1 MRKIIDHI
9 EDLVEWTGG
18 LARLCVL
25 TLVLLVAINVL
36 LRYLFSIGPV
46 SLQELEWH
54 LISPIALLGLSYS
67 MKHRA
72 DVRVDFLYCKLTASK
87 QSYVDL
93 LTALLVMAIG
103 VYITWLSLAYVEQ
116 SFQLNEGSPD
126 PGGLP
131 MRFLLKLFIPIG
143 FTLLILQGIADALR
157 AISQIR
163 KASYSD
169 NLPCPARTDH
179 QPARQISRH
188 DAFATPVRD

>member
-9 EDLVEWTGG
+9 ENLVEWTGG

-25 TLVLLVAINVL
+25 ALVLLVAINVL

-87 QSYVDL
+87 QGCVDL

-143 FTLLILQGIADALR
+143 FTLLIIQGIADALR

-163 KASYSD
+163 KESYSD
-169 NLPCPARTDH
+169 NLTCPSWTDH
-179 QPARQISRH
+179 QPATQISSC
-188 DAFATPVRD
+188 DALATPIRD

>member
-1 MRKIIDHI
+1 MRKIIDNI

-25 TLVLLVAINVL
+25 ALVLLVAINVL

-87 QSYVDL
+87 QGYVDL
-93 LTALLVMAIG
+93 LTALLVMAVG

-116 SFQLNEGSPD
+116 SFYLNERSPD

-163 KASYSD
+163 KESYSD
-169 NLPCPARTDH
+169 NLPCPSRIDH
-179 QPARQISRH
+179 QPARQISRR
-188 DAFATPVRD
+188 DTFATPVRD

>member
-9 EDLVEWTGG
+9 ESLVEWMGG

-25 TLVLLVAINVL
+25 ALVLLVAINVL

-54 LISPIALLGLSYS
+54 LISPIALLGLAYS

-72 DVRVDFLYCKLTASK
+72 DVRVDFLYCRLTAGK
-87 QSYVDL
+87 QGYVDL
-93 LTALLVMAIG
+93 LAALLVAAVG
-103 VYITWLSLAYVEQ
+103 LYITWLSLAYVEQ
-116 SFQLNEGSPD
+116 SFKLNEGSPD

-143 FTLLILQGIADALR
+143 FTLLILQGIADSLR
-157 AISQIR
+157 AVLQIKEGSR
-163 KASYSD
+163 AD
-169 NLPCPARTDH
+169 NSICLSRIDH
-179 QPARQISRH
+179 QPAGQISE
-188 DAFATPVRD
+188 DEAFASPVRD

>member
-1 MRKIIDHI
+1 MKKIIDHI
-9 EDLVEWTGG
+9 EDLVEWMGG
-18 LARLCVL
+18 LARFCVL
-25 TLVLLVAINVL
+25 ALVLLVATSVL

-72 DVRVDFLYCKLTASK
+72 DVRVDFLYCKLTKSK

-93 LTALLVMAIG
+93 LAALLAIGIG
-103 VYITWLSLAYVEQ
+103 VYITWLSLAYVDQ

-131 MRFLLKLFIPIG
+131 MRYLLKLFIPVG
-143 FTLLILQGIADALR
+143 FTLLALQGIADSLR
-157 AISQIR
+157 AILQIKEESR
-163 KASYSD
+163 S
-169 NLPCPARTDH
+169 NLAYEAELSKGGLSC
-179 QPARQISRH
+179 
-188 DAFATPVRD
+188 

>member
-9 EDLVEWTGG
+9 ENLVEWMGG
-18 LARLCVL
+18 LARFCVL
-25 TLVLLVAINVL
+25 ALVLLVATNVL

-54 LISPIALLGLSYS
+54 LISPIALLGLAYS

-72 DVRVDFLYCKLTASK
+72 DVRVDFLYCRLTAGK
-87 QSYVDL
+87 QGYVDL
-93 LTALLVMAIG
+93 LAALLVVGVG

-116 SFQLNEGSPD
+116 SFKLNEGSPD

-143 FTLLILQGIADALR
+143 FTLLILQGIADSLR
-157 AISQIR
+157 AILQI
-163 KASYSD
+163 KEGSCSD
-169 NLPCPARTDH
+169 NSICLSRIDH
-179 QPARQISRH
+179 QPADQISE
-188 DAFATPVRD
+188 DQAFASPVRD

>member
-25 TLVLLVAINVL
+25 ALVLLVAINVL

-54 LISPIALLGLSYS
+54 LVSPIALLGLSYS

-87 QSYVDL
+87 QGYVDL

-126 PGGLP
+126 PGGLS
-131 MRFLLKLFIPIG
+131 MRFLLKSFIPIG

-157 AISQIR
+157 AILQIR

-169 NLPCPARTDH
+169 NLTCPPRIDH
-179 QPARQISRH
+179 QPAKQISSC

>member
-1 MRKIIDHI
+1 MRKVIDHI

-25 TLVLLVAINVL
+25 ALVLLVAINVL

-54 LISPIALLGLSYS
+54 LVSPIALLGLSYS

-72 DVRVDFLYCKLTASK
+72 DVRVDFLYCKLTAGK
-87 QSYVDL
+87 QGYVDL
-93 LTALLVMAIG
+93 LTALLVMAVG

-116 SFQLNEGSPD
+116 SFQLKEGSPD

-143 FTLLILQGIADALR
+143 FTLLILQGIADFLR

-163 KASYSD
+163 KESYSD
-169 NLPCPARTDH
+169 NLTCPARTDH
-179 QPARQISRH
+179 QPARPISGR

>member
-25 TLVLLVAINVL
+25 ALVLLVAINVL

-54 LISPIALLGLSYS
+54 LVSPIALLGLSYS

-72 DVRVDFLYCKLTASK
+72 DVRVDFLYCKLTAGK
-87 QSYVDL
+87 QAYVDL
-93 LTALLVMAIG
+93 LTALLVMAVG

-143 FTLLILQGIADALR
+143 FTLLIFQGIADALR
-157 AISQIR
+157 AILQIR
-163 KASYSD
+163 KESYSD

-179 QPARQISRH
+179 QPARQIPEH

>member
-25 TLVLLVAINVL
+25 ALVLLVAINVL

-54 LISPIALLGLSYS
+54 LVSPIALLGLSYS

-87 QSYVDL
+87 QGYVDL

-103 VYITWLSLAYVEQ
+103 VYITWLSLTYVEQ
-116 SFQLNEGSPD
+116 SFHLNEGSPD

-163 KASYSD
+163 KASYSG
-169 NLPCPARTDH
+169 NLTCPSRTDH
-179 QPARQISRH
+179 QPATQISRC
-188 DAFATPVRD
+188 DALATPIRD